1 VAEVSE
7 IKVNRRD
14 AGGALKSSPA
24 RRATR
29 RPTTK
34 DKTMADL
41 DKIVEEL
48 SSLTVIEAAD
58 LVKQL
63 EEKWDVSAAAPAA
76 AVAVAAPAGG
86 DAGAAEEKDS
96 FDVVLLGDGG
106 NKVQAIKAVRGIKSD
121 LGLKE
126 AKEFVESAPK
136 TLLEGVSKDEAE
148 EAKTKLE
155 EAGAKVEVK

>member
-1 VAEVSE
+1 
-7 IKVNRRD
+7 
-14 AGGALKSSPA
+14 
-24 RRATR
+24 
-29 RPTTK
+29 
-34 DKTMADL
+34 MADL

-126 AKEFVESAPK
+126 AKEFMSAPK
-136 TLLEGVSKDEAE
+136 ALLEGVSKNEAE
-148 EAKTKLE
+148 AKKKLE

>member
-1 VAEVSE
+1 VSE
-7 IKVNRRD
+7 TKVNRRD
-14 AGGALKSSPA
+14 AGGALKSSP
-24 RRATR
+24 RREGDETNNK
-29 RPTTK
+29 K

-136 TLLEGVSKDEAE
+136 ALLEGVSKDEAE
-148 EAKTKLE
+148 EAKKKLE

>member
-1 VAEVSE
+1 
-7 IKVNRRD
+7 
-14 AGGALKSSPA
+14 
-24 RRATR
+24 
-29 RPTTK
+29 
-34 DKTMADL
+34 MADL

-106 NKVQAIKAVRGIKSD
+106 NKVQAIKSVRGIKSD

-136 TLLEGVSKDEAE
+136 ALLEGVSKDEAE
-148 EAKTKLE
+148 EAKKKLE

>member
-1 VAEVSE
+1 MAEVSE
-7 IKVNRRD
+7 TKVNRRD
-14 AGGALKSSPA
+14 AGGVLKSSPA
-24 RRATR
+24 GRATR
-29 RPTTK
+29 RTTKK

-76 AVAVAAPAGG
+76 AVAVAAPAGV

-136 TLLEGVSKDEAE
+136 ALLEGVSKDEAE
-148 EAKTKLE
+148 EAKKKLE

>member
-1 VAEVSE
+1 MSE
-7 IKVNRRD
+7 TKVNRRD
-14 AGGALKSSPA
+14 AGGALKSSP
-24 RRATR
+24 RREGDETNNK
-29 RPTTK
+29 K

-63 EEKWDVSAAAPAA
+63 EEKWDGSAAAPAA

-136 TLLEGVSKDEAE
+136 ALLEGVSKDEAE
-148 EAKTKLE
+148 EAKKKLE